1 MLKIASV
8 NSTYP
13 DESEYFIYLFRSEE
27 EEEEDKIQF
36 VAASNS
42 K

>member
-8 NSTYP
+8 NS

-27 EEEEDKIQF
+27 EEEEEDKIQF

>member
-8 NSTYP
+8 NS

-27 EEEEDKIQF
+27 EEEDKIQF